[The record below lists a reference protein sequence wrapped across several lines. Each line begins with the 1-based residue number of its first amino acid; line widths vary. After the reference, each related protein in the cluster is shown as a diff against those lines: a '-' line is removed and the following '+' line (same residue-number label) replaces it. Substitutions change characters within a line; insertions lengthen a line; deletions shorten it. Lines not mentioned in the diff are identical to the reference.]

1 MSRSES
7 VAESVAAAQLQCV
20 ARTKKGAP
28 CRSFVPAGRTLCLAH
43 DPDRQS
49 AVREA
54 RAKGG
59 AKASKIRAI
68 RGRRSKLATAGEL
81 LKFTAGVIQEA
92 REGAIAPDVARAVL
106 YGISIQR
113 QLIEAS
119 DLEQRLAELEDR
131 VTSVHSN
138 PTERG
143 TRWPA

>member
-1 MSRSES
+1 MNRSDH
-7 VAESVAAAQLQCV
+7 AAAAQLQCT
-20 ARTKKGAP
+20 ATTKMGAP
-28 CRSFVPAGRTLCLAH
+28 CRSFVPAGQTLCLAH

-68 RGRRSKLATAGEL
+68 RGRRSRLATAGEL
-81 LKFTAGVIQEA
+81 LKFTAGVIQETH
-92 REGAIAPDVARAVL
+92 EGAIAPDVARAVL

-113 QLIEAS
+113 QLVEAS
-119 DLEQRLAELEDR
+119 DLEKRLAELEGR
-131 VTSVHSN
+131 VTSVHSP